1 LRFAVRHR
9 IFLKGISLI
18 KELEKLNP
26 SNNVA
31 TEIINELKKGA
42 QKR

>member
-1 LRFAVRHR
+1 MEKL
-9 IFLKGISLI
+9 L